1 MKYQNSFKDPIRVP
15 WVGIGILA
23 LFLAM
28 IPIWPIT
35 GNWFGVPAWAAFAL
49 LVSILTSLFV
59 AVVILRVWQDPDD
72 QGEHN
77 D

>member
-1 MKYQNSFKDPIRVP
+1 MKMIKEIYIL
-15 WVGIGILA
+15 IGILA

-35 GNWFGVPAWAAFAL
+35 GNWFGVPAWAVFAL

-59 AVVILRVWQDPDD
+59 AVVILRVWKDPDD

>member
-1 MKYQNSFKDPIRVP
+1 MKYKNSFKDPIRAP

-23 LFLAM
+23 LFLGM
-28 IPIWPIT
+28 TPIWPIT
-35 GNWFGVPAWAAFAL
+35 GNWFGVPAWAVFAL

-72 QGEHN
+72 QGDHN
-77 D
+77 G

>member
-1 MKYQNSFKDPIRVP
+1 MKYQNSFKDPSRVP
-15 WVGIGILA
+15 WVGTGILA
-23 LFLAM
+23 LLLAM
-28 IPIWPIT
+28 TPIWPIT
-35 GNWFGVPAWAAFAL
+35 GNWFGVPAWAVFAL

>member
-15 WVGIGILA
+15 WVGIGILV
-23 LFLAM
+23 LLLAM
-28 IPIWPIT
+28 TPIWPIT
-35 GNWFGVPAWAAFAL
+35 GNWFGVPAWAVFAL